1 MSLEW
6 IIPQELGLFRGP
18 ATVGIIK
25 GTTGWILIDS
35 TVEAE
40 AVKKVIK
47 ALAQAE
53 PEFPSLK
60 EAGKVSVVINTHA
73 HADHCGGNAWLQ
85 KQFQSVV
92 YASAGEAPY
101 IEAPEIEPHYL
112 YSANAPKPFWNKF
125 FCASSSHVNEIIDF
139 KTAGQKQAPAVGE
152 SKELMVD
159 GIKLYAVRL
168 PGHSPEMIGVI
179 TESGYF
185 YCGDLLFTPQILAKH
200 PLLFLHD
207 PASYMASLEWAMEAE
222 FNGVILTHGGF
233 CEDMPSLVSA
243 TMNQLKLNAQ
253 TIESVMNSPMTD
265 AQIHIEVAKVLSLE
279 ENLGGW
285 HLNHGVI
292 RSYLGQG
299 LNEGRFSWSQ
309 GLYYKA
315 VQVEE

>member
-6 IIPQELGLFRGP
+6 IIPQQLGFFRGP
-18 ATVGIIK
+18 ATVGCIK
-25 GTTGWILIDS
+25 GKSGWILIDS

-40 AVKKVIK
+40 AVKKVVK

-53 PEFPSLK
+53 PDFPSPK
-60 EAGKVSVVINTHA
+60 EAGKISAVVNTHA

-92 YASAGEAPY
+92 YASKGEAPY
-101 IEAPEIEPHYL
+101 IEAPELEPHYL

-125 FCASSSHVNEIIDF
+125 FCAPASRVDVRIDF
-139 KTAGQKQAPAVGE
+139 IEAGSKQQPAVGE
-152 SKELMVD
+152 AKAISVD
-159 GIKLYAVRL
+159 GVTLHMVRL
-168 PGHSPEMIGVI
+168 PGHSPEMMGVI

-207 PASYMASLEWAMEAE
+207 PANYMASLEWAKQAR

-233 CEDMPSLVSA
+233 CEDMDSLVAA

-253 TIESVMNSPMTD
+253 TIESVMEAPMTD
-265 AQIHIEVAKVLSLE
+265 AQIHIEVAKALSLE

-309 GLYYKA
+309 GLYCKA
-315 VQVEE
+315 APSAE